1 MLSNT
6 FKKIFI
12 VKCVG
17 RTTKEETELNE
28 KLNKYLCDG
37 CRKEQERKKKMKKIV
52 DVIALEREMVQ
63 RLDILNADTVFLQT
77 DKGQSK
83 INTLIERL
91 HTVRLI
97 KKHFDLIQWL
107 MGVTEIT
114 RDKLLDQDE
123 A

>member
-1 MLSNT
+1 
-6 FKKIFI
+6 
-12 VKCVG
+12 
-17 RTTKEETELNE
+17 
-28 KLNKYLCDG
+28 
-37 CRKEQERKKKMKKIV
+37 MKKIV
-52 DVIALEREMVQ
+52 DVIALERELKQ

-77 DKGQSK
+77 DKAQSK

-91 HTVRLI
+91 QAVELI

-107 MGVTEIT
+107 MGNYDIT

>member
-1 MLSNT
+1 MPKGT
-6 FKKIFI
+6 
-12 VKCVG
+12 
-17 RTTKEETELNE
+17 
-28 KLNKYLCDG
+28 
-37 CRKEQERKKKMKKIV
+37 RKEKEMKKIV

-77 DKGQSK
+77 DKAQSK

-114 RDKLLDQDE
+114 REKLLDQDE

>member
-1 MLSNT
+1 
-6 FKKIFI
+6 
-12 VKCVG
+12 
-17 RTTKEETELNE
+17 
-28 KLNKYLCDG
+28 
-37 CRKEQERKKKMKKIV
+37 MKKIV
-52 DVIALEREMVQ
+52 DVIALERELIQ

-91 HTVRLI
+91 QTVQLI

-107 MGVTEIT
+107 MGSTDVT
-114 RDKLLDQDE
+114 RARLLDQDE

>member
-1 MLSNT
+1 
-6 FKKIFI
+6 
-12 VKCVG
+12 
-17 RTTKEETELNE
+17 
-28 KLNKYLCDG
+28 
-37 CRKEQERKKKMKKIV
+37 MKSIV
-52 DVIALEREMVQ
+52 DVIALERELEQ

-91 HTVRLI
+91 VAVQLV

-107 MGVTEIT
+107 MGNTDIT
-114 RDKLLDQDE
+114 RAKLLDQDE

>member
-1 MLSNT
+1 MPKGT
-6 FKKIFI
+6 
-12 VKCVG
+12 
-17 RTTKEETELNE
+17 
-28 KLNKYLCDG
+28 
-37 CRKEQERKKKMKKIV
+37 RKEKEMKKIV

-77 DKGQSK
+77 DKAQSK
-83 INTLIERL
+83 INTLIDRL

-107 MGVTEIT
+107 MGITEIT
-114 RDKLLDQDE
+114 REKLLDQDE

>member
-1 MLSNT
+1 
-6 FKKIFI
+6 
-12 VKCVG
+12 
-17 RTTKEETELNE
+17 
-28 KLNKYLCDG
+28 
-37 CRKEQERKKKMKKIV
+37 MKKIV

-77 DKGQSK
+77 DKAQSK

-91 HTVRLI
+91 QAVELI
-97 KKHFDLIQWL
+97 KKHFDLVQWL
-107 MGVTEIT
+107 MGSYDIT